1 MRHLCV
7 RLKLYF
13 MIDHNELEAL
23 LCGYWLSDISNF
35 AAYVADRMS
44 DVNWVGFYLDDG
56 AKLRLASF
64 IGKPACLDIAYNRG
78 VCGYAFTLKQT
89 VIVDDVHQFPG
100 HIACDERSR
109 SEMVIPFFIENKLVG
124 VLDIDSPSLARF
136 TLEDKAALEKAVMI
150 LSQKITENTKAHPQ
164 EIFGRI

>member
-1 MRHLCV
+1 
-7 RLKLYF
+7 
-13 MIDHNELEAL
+13 MIDHAELEAL

-35 AAYVADRMS
+35 AAYVADKMP
-44 DVNWVGFYLDDG
+44 DINWVGFYLDDG

-78 VCGYAFTLKQT
+78 VCGHAFTLKQT

-109 SEMVIPFFIENKLVG
+109 SEMVIPFLIENKLVG

-136 TLEDKAALEKAVMI
+136 TPADKSALEKAVLI
-150 LSQKITENTKAHPQ
+150 LSKKIAENSKVHPQ